1 MKRYSTLI
9 AILLLIAMLFSACGK
24 SEEKKE
30 PTVPVTPGEE
40 TLSKCFAKADSLAD
54 IIDILEYLH

>member
-40 TLSKCFAKADSLAD
+40 TLAPVTKPKKM
-54 IIDILEYLH
+54 I